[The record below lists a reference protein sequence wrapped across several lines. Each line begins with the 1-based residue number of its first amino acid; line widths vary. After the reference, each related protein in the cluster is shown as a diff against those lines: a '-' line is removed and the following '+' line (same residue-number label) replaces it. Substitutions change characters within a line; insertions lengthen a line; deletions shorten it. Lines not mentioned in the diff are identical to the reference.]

1 MYFDLLNFVVFGFIA
16 LMILKGVC
24 IVPQQQA
31 FVIERLGRFDR
42 ILSPGLTFILPG
54 IDRIAY
60 RHSLKEFAFAIER
73 QTAITSDN
81 VPLEIDGTLYTR
93 ILDPKSAS
101 YGVEDV
107 QFAISQLA
115 QTTMRAEIGKL
126 TLDRTFAERETINN
140 NIVQSINAASA
151 AWGIQCM
158 RYEIRDINP
167 PREVIEAM
175 QKQMAAERQKRA
187 DILNSEGKRQAAINE
202 AEGKKQAVVLESE
215 AAMTEQINNAKGEA
229 EAIIRV
235 AKATAGGILEIA
247 KSTKA
252 DGGIDAISLKIAE
265 QYLEAFAGFAK
276 TNNTVLLPSDMQN
289 PSNVIAQ
296 AMTIF
301 NNLRTGTKDDRNIS

>member
-167 PREVIEAM
+167 PHEVIEAM

>member
-167 PREVIEAM
+167 PSEVIEAM